1 MARARKTGDT
11 FYNAR
16 RRYQRSAERYMK
28 QANQSTG
35 ATAARYREL
44 AKRELNN
51 ALSTYDQSTTQN
63 YNKPIQNLANQLGV
77 DLSVKR
83 QELQA
88 MKKETATKRRERA
101 KDKSSERLVSNVK
114 DPEQMREQEAKAV
127 FNTSIGSRIIGG
139 LVGIWEDKA
148 KDARGKYD
156 KKKIFAAIFDYFKV
170 SKFADLLQ
178 KIEDA
183 LGDVLYN
190 GSDSE
195 VMYET
200 VKLTIQNR
208 VADNTLVA

>member
-1 MARARKTGDT
+1 MARARKPGDNFT
-11 FYNAR
+11 NAR
-16 RRYQRSAERYMK
+16 KRYQRSAQRYLR
-28 QANQSTG
+28 QANENTG

-44 AKRELNN
+44 ARRELDN
-51 ALSTYDQSTTQN
+51 ALSTYAQSTKQN
-63 YNKPIQNLANQLGV
+63 FNKEITGIANQLGV

-148 KDARGKYD
+148 KDANGKYN

-183 LGDVLYN
+183 LGDILYN